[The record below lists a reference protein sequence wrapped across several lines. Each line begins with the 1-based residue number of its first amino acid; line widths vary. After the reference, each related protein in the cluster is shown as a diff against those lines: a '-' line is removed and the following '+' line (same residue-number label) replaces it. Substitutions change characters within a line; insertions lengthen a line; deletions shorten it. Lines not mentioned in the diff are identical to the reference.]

1 MASVK
6 SLTIGGKTIFDLFY
20 PVGSIYETE
29 SSSFNPNNSFG
40 GTWQRIQGKMLVGVD
55 DNDSSFN
62 APAKTGGE
70 KTHTL
75 TVSEM
80 PSHVHQ
86 QYVASNTGTDAI
98 RRDFKSAGTCS
109 RYPPSDTGATG
120 GGQPHNNMPP
130 YYTVYIW
137 RRTA

>member
-75 TVSEM
+75 TISEI
-80 PSHVHQ
+80 PSHAHQ
-86 QYVASNTGTDAI
+86 QYATSNSGTDGV
-98 RRDFKSAGTCS
+98 RRAYNSDGNCS
-109 RYPPSDTGATG
+109 RYPQCITGATG
-120 GGQPHNNMPP
+120 GGEPHNNMPP